1 MRFMLAKGIKRKYS
15 EMSGRMD
22 FPPDAV
28 GACRDPVTTVPSP
41 SLLNLSLLKLHRS
54 LGHVEPNLRH
64 LVLVANTLRRLQGD
78 VRVEPNGQVN
88 TWRVASSPAPL
99 MTSSRED
106 LDVCRRQIQGDDLLL
121 SNCDTSW
128 YSSVST
134 MLEDLNQ
141 VEGLSS
147 NSHPLP
153 LADDPIDSLRI
164 SGGTLEGAK
173 PEPIQSAPATPAPLE
188 ILSSS
193 SYLLEENLQD
203 IFEDI
208 DTSMYDCEP
217 WSPSSL
223 VNFKAF
229 SNTEDTEVKPLTSG
243 QNGKLELTELD
254 YLMDVLVGTQAC

>member
-1 MRFMLAKGIKRKYS
+1 MLAKGIKRKYG
-15 EMSGRMD
+15 ELSGRMD
-22 FPPDAV
+22 FPPDALGV
-28 GACRDPVTTVPSP
+28 CRDPVAAVPSP

-64 LVLVANTLRRLQGD
+64 LVLVANTLRRLQDD
-78 VRVEPNGQVN
+78 VRVEQNGQGPS
-88 TWRVASSPAPL
+88 WRAASSPAPL
-99 MTSSRED
+99 GTSPRED
-106 LDVCRRQIQGDDLLL
+106 SDVCRRQIQGDDLLL
-121 SNCDTSW
+121 SSCDTSW
-128 YSSVST
+128 YASVST

-147 NSHPLP
+147 DPHPIP
-153 LADDPIDSLRI
+153 LADDPTDSLRV
-164 SGGTLEGAK
+164 GGGCLEEAK
-173 PEPIQSAPATPAPLE
+173 EGPVPPAPASPAPLD

-193 SYLLEENLQD
+193 SYLLEDSFQD

-217 WSPSSL
+217 WSPTSL

-229 SNTEDTEVKPLTSG
+229 SNAEDSEVKSLTSG